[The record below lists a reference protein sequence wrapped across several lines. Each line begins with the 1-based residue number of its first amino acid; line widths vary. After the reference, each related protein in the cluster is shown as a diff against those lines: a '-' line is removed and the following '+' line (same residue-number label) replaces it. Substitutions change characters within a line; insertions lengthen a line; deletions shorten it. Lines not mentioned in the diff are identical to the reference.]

1 MCKTPYDLP
10 DEQMPIVNLYRA
22 ELRKIAWRLQYRAR
36 MERKRETA
44 VAVERLPSG
53 SSLTAEVEGRIWLEQ
68 VLDGLPSSTGKRIMC
83 GIYVEG
89 QTERQIAARLHMSQ
103 QGVSRWKRRMLDH
116 LRRTGNF

>member
-1 MCKTPYDLP
+1 MCRTSYDMP

-22 ELRKIAWRLQYRAR
+22 ELRKIVWRLQYRAR
-36 MERKRETA
+36 VERKREMA

-53 SSLTAEVEGRIWLEQ
+53 NCPHAEVEERIWLDQ

-89 QTERQIAARLHMSQ
+89 QTERQIAAELHMSQ
-103 QGVSRWKRRMLDH
+103 QGVSRWKQRMLDH

>member
-1 MCKTPYDLP
+1 MCKTSYVLP
-10 DEQMPIVNLYRA
+10 DERMPIVNLYRA
-22 ELRKIAWRLQYRAR
+22 ELRKIAWRLRYRAR

-53 SSLTAEVEGRIWLEQ
+53 SSPPVEVEERIWLDQ
-68 VLDGLPSSTGKRIMC
+68 VIDGLPSSTGKRIMR

-89 QTERQIAARLHMSQ
+89 QTEKQIAAKLHMSQ
-103 QGVSRWKRRMLDH
+103 QGVSRWKQRMLEH